1 MERSLK
7 DNDNFQ
13 SLVKAI
19 LRLKDADEC
28 ARFLRDLCTV
38 GELEAM
44 AERWQVVQL
53 IEQGHSY
60 RQVSEQTGAST
71 ATIARVAHWLRHGEG
86 GYRLLL
92 DRLVPPEADEE
103 K

>member
-7 DNDNFQ
+7 DNDNFH
-13 SLVKAI
+13 SLVDAI
-19 LRLKDADEC
+19 LQLQDADEC

-44 AERWQVVQL
+44 SERWQVVQL
-53 IEQGHSY
+53 IEQGLSY
-60 RQVSEQTGAST
+60 RQVSEETGAST

-92 DRLVPPEADEE
+92 DRLTLSPDREDE
-103 K
+103 